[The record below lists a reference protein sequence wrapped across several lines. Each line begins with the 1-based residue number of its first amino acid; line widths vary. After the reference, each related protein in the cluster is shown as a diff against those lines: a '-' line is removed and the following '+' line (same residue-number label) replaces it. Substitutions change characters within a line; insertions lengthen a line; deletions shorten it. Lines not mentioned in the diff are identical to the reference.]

1 VPLPDSPIADA
12 SLPHQVVFG
21 VHASKLN
28 VSCNCLVRGGLPPL
42 AEKTRFGDH
51 EGLDIYAMH
60 RRAVLIEA
68 LRAGRLALVP

>member
-1 VPLPDSPIADA
+1 VPLLENRA
-12 SLPHQVVFG
+12 LPHQVVFG
-21 VHASKLN
+21 VHASRLN

-42 AEKTRFGDH
+42 AEKTRFAEH

-68 LRAGRLALVP
+68 LRAEHLALVP